1 MPYFDYGYFSYS
13 KQTDKKNLLKNK
25 RKNLMKRR
33 TIINKIL
40 ANDFDKKFY
49 DGERI
54 NGYGGYKYDG
64 RWKIF
69 LKKIIKRYNL
79 NSNSKVLDIG
89 AKKGFFIKD
98 LIDMVPGIKVY
109 GIEDHNYPIKH
120 SLKSVKNK
128 ITFVNRYHDIKYK
141 KKYFD
146 FVHAH
151 NAIYRYNLRDLI
163 LIIKKINYISKNAH
177 ITVPVY
183 INEKDR
189 SKFLSWS
196 LLGGII
202 LKKNEW
208 IKMFKFLNY
217 KGDYYFSSSKI
228 YGL

>member
-25 RKNLMKRR
+25 RKNLIKIRN
-33 TIINKIL
+33 INNKIL

-98 LIDMVPGIKVY
+98 LLDMVPGI
-109 GIEDHNYPIKH
+109 
-120 SLKSVKNK
+120 
-128 ITFVNRYHDIKYK
+128 
-141 KKYFD
+141 
-146 FVHAH
+146 
-151 NAIYRYNLRDLI
+151 
-163 LIIKKINYISKNAH
+163 
-177 ITVPVY
+177 
-183 INEKDR
+183 
-189 SKFLSWS
+189 
-196 LLGGII
+196 
-202 LKKNEW
+202 
-208 IKMFKFLNY
+208 
-217 KGDYYFSSSKI
+217 
-228 YGL
+228 